1 MSKDSYYIK
10 LDSNSYDDPK
20 VKVLRARHGNM
31 WAFGGFVFLA
41 LKMRQE
47 SNHELEY
54 SDITFEAL
62 SIDMGKSAE
71 EVKQFVDEGIRV
83 GLFQRNET
91 HFYSDRLKR
100 DMAFLQEK
108 RDKASMAGKISAD
121 KRYGKTSEQ
130 VSPKADT
137 TIAEM
142 IELYEQKTGRTLI
155 PNDYEVLKDI
165 DDNYSS
171 EDFEKAVE
179 QAVNNKA
186 KAPMRYIAKTL
197 ENWKQEKQSAK
208 PVRRTYDDG
217 KNTEG
222 MEVL

>member
-1 MSKDSYYIK
+1 MKDAFYIK
-10 LDSNSYDDPK
+10 LDSNSYDDAK

-54 SDITFEAL
+54 SDLTFEAL
-62 SIDMGKSAE
+62 SIDMGKSPE
-71 EVKQFVDEGIRV
+71 EVKLFVDEGIRV
-83 GLFQRNET
+83 GLFQKNET

-121 KRYGKTSEQ
+121 RRWGKTSE
-130 VSPKADT
+130 VKTSKVESD
-137 TIAEM
+137 IASM
-142 IELYEQKTGRTLI
+142 IELYEQKTGRTLT
-155 PNDYEVLKDI
+155 PNDLEQLKDI
-165 DDNYSS
+165 ADNYSS
-171 EDFEKAVE
+171 EDFEKAVD
-179 QAVNNKA
+179 QAAKNKA

-197 ENWKQEKQSAK
+197 ENWKQEKQPAK
-208 PVRRTYDDG
+208 PARRTYDDG
-217 KNTEG
+217 MEG
-222 MEVL
+222 MQVL

>member
-1 MSKDSYYIK
+1 MKDSYYIK

-54 SDITFEAL
+54 SDLTFEAL
-62 SIDMGKSAE
+62 SIDMGKTPE
-71 EVKQFVDEGIRV
+71 EVKQFVDEAVRV
-83 GLFQRNET
+83 GLFQKNET
-91 HFYSDRLKR
+91 HFHSDRLKR

-121 KRYGKTSEQ
+121 KRYGKTTEPAPVPTTPTSKSEPL
-130 VSPKADT
+130 VTD
-137 TIAEM
+137 
-142 IELYEQKTGRTLI
+142 ELRTEFK
-155 PNDYEVLKDI
+155 DMDI
-165 DDNYSS
+165 DEELKKFTLYWS
-171 EDFEKAVE
+171 EGKRKLQRPKTAFRNWLTKARE
-179 QAVNNKA
+179 F
-186 KAPMRYIAKTL
+186 
-197 ENWKQEKQSAK
+197 KQEKLGK

-217 KNTEG
+217 MEG
-222 MEVL
+222 MTVE

>member
-1 MSKDSYYIK
+1 MKDSYYIK

-54 SDITFEAL
+54 SDLTFEAL
-62 SIDMGKSAE
+62 SIDMGKTPA
-71 EVKQFVDEGIRV
+71 EVKQFVDETVRV
-83 GLFQRNET
+83 GLFQKNET
-91 HFYSDRLKR
+91 HFHSDRLKR

-121 KRYGKTSEQ
+121 KRYGKTS
-130 VSPKADT
+130 PKAET
-137 TIAEM
+137 GIASM
-142 IELYEQKTGRTLI
+142 IELYEQKTGRTLT
-155 PNDYEVLKDI
+155 PNDLDQLKDI
-165 DDNYSS
+165 DDNYSNG
-171 EDFEKAVE
+171 DFEKAVE
-179 QAVNNKA
+179 QAVKNKA

-197 ENWKQEKQSAK
+197 ENWKQEKQPAK
-208 PVRRTYDDG
+208 RRTYNDG
-217 KNTEG
+217 DNTEG
-222 MEVL
+222 MVIL

>member
-1 MSKDSYYIK
+1 MPKDSYYIK

-54 SDITFEAL
+54 SDLTFEAL
-62 SIDMGKSAE
+62 SIDMGKTPE
-71 EVKQFVDEGIRV
+71 EVKKFVDEAVRV
-83 GLFQRNET
+83 GLFQKNET

-108 RDKASMAGKISAD
+108 RDQASRAGKISAD
-121 KRYGKTSEQ
+121 KRWGKTEPAPAPIIPAPKSEPL
-130 VSPKADT
+130 VTDELKAEFKG
-137 TIAEM
+137 I
-142 IELYEQKTGRTLI
+142 
-155 PNDYEVLKDI
+155 DI
-165 DDNYSS
+165 DEEFKKFTLYWS
-171 EDFEKAVE
+171 EGKRKLQRPKTAFRNWLTKAR
-179 QAVNNKA
+179 QF
-186 KAPMRYIAKTL
+186 
-197 ENWKQEKQSAK
+197 KQEKLGKPAK

-217 KNTEG
+217 DNMEG
-222 MEVL
+222 MTVE